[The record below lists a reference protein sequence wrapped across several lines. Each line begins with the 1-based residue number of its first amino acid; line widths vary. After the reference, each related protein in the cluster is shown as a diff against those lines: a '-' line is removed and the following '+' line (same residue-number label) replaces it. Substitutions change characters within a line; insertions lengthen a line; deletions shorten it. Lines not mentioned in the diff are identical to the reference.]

1 MKSATIEFPR
11 NARTVYTA
19 VKCAVRGC
27 GRFSGVRCDD
37 ATFVVTGSHGWSVVP
52 TGENVSVRVVATG
65 EEACRVVVESRAK
78 MPLNVFASNKE
89 NVEALSDFIANEVWR
104 VLQVED
110 GQEHGRIRIVKPEIR
125 MRRG

>member
-1 MKSATIEFPR
+1 M
-11 NARTVYTA
+11 
-19 VKCAVRGC
+19 
-27 GRFSGVRCDD
+27 
-37 ATFVVTGSHGWSVVP
+37 VTGSHGWSVVP

-78 MPLNVFASNKE
+78 MLLNVFASNKE

-104 VLQVED
+104 VLRVED

-125 MRRG
+125 MRGE